1 MVLRPA
7 RTMIVGCALWYAML
21 LVFAHLQNPVAGI
34 LVLILAGGSQSLSQV
49 PMATMLLRNSD
60 VQYRGRIMGIRMLA
74 LYGNVPG
81 LLIAGPLIGYWG
93 YQATA
98 TLYCGLGLVFTV
110 LIAVRWR
117 VHLWRRGAP
126 ANSR

>member
-1 MVLRPA
+1 
-7 RTMIVGCALWYAML
+7 MIVFCVAWYMMLAVFAQLQHPYAGIPL
-21 LVFAHLQNPVAGI
+21 LV
-34 LVLILAGGSQSLSQV
+34 LAGCSQSLSQV

-60 VQYRGRIMGIRMLA
+60 VQYRGRVMGIRMLA

-98 TLYCGLGLVFTV
+98 TLYCALGLVLTV

-117 VHLWRRGAP
+117 VHLWRRDAP